1 VHLVIQLVDIFYPNV
16 FKRYSAKYNIF
27 RDLYEK
33 DLLGIEIRGVD
44 KKLGHKIK
52 KIILSNKEICY
63 INSAEENGKEDLLAL
78 GSYGIFKELAK
89 EIISMGNE
97 DLGFKISH
105 IIQNITEYDNRTF
118 QVSNLNYT
126 QNRSY
131 VMGILNVTPDSFSD
145 GGKYFS
151 KEAAVNHGI
160 NLVEQGADFIDIGG
174 ESTRPGSDSISEE
187 EELKRVIP
195 VTELILKHKPNTI
208 ISVDTTKAKVAEEA
222 LKIGAKIVNDI
233 SSCSDP
239 KMIDVIKKYSAA
251 VVLMHM
257 KGNPKNM
264 QDNPTYDDVVSEV
277 YDYLINKCDE
287 FRKAGIRNIF
297 IDPGIGFGKRV
308 TDNYELLKRLN
319 EFKGIGYPIFVGLS
333 RKSFIGKAFNLSV
346 EERENPTLAA
356 ETLAIKNGA
365 KIIRTHGVK
374 KTLYASKI
382 NFFIENPDTLNNV

>member
-1 VHLVIQLVDIFYPNV
+1 LVIQLVDIFYPNV
-16 FKRYSAKYNIF
+16 FKRYSTKYNIF

-33 DLLGIEIRGVD
+33 DLLGLEIRGVD

-52 KIILSNKEICY
+52 KIILANKEICY
-63 INSAEENGKEDLLAL
+63 LNSNGGNDKEDLLAL
-78 GSYGIFKELAK
+78 GSYGIFKELSK

-105 IIQNITEYDNRTF
+105 IIKNITEYDNQTF
-118 QVSNLNYT
+118 RISNLNYA
-126 QNRSY
+126 QNKAY

-160 NLVEQGADFIDIGG
+160 DLIEQGADFIDIGG
-174 ESTRPGSDSISEE
+174 ESTRPGSDPISED

-195 VTELILKHKPNTI
+195 VAELILKHKPNTVL
-208 ISVDTTKAKVAEEA
+208 SVDTTKAKVAEEA
-222 LKIGAKIVNDI
+222 LKLGARIVNDI

-239 KMIDVIKKYSAA
+239 NMIDVIKKYNAS

-264 QDNPTYDDVVSEV
+264 QDNPSYDDVVSEV
-277 YDYLINKCDE
+277 YDYLICKCE
-287 FRKAGIRNIF
+287 ELRKSGIKNIM

-319 EFKGIGYPIFVGLS
+319 EFKGIGCPILVGLS

-346 EERENPTLAA
+346 DERENPTLAA

-382 NFFIENPDTLNNV
+382 NFFIENPDALSNV